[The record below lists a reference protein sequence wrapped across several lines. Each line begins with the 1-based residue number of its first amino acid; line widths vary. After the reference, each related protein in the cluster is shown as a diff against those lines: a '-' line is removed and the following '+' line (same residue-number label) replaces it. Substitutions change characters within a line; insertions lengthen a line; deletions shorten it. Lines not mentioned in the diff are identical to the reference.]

1 MLTYFVIIPV
11 LLGIFL
17 YLFSTANVSRAIAIF
32 AQIALVGFSFYLFL
46 QTQTEDVITLVG
58 GYHGAMGVVLRADT
72 LSSVFILLTVVMFLI
87 AVIYSFTQE
96 NGKFFWLLMFL
107 WQSALIGIFLTR
119 DLFNVF
125 VLIEVVTLVVAIL
138 IMFNRD
144 NRSMY
149 DGIIYLMVNIVAIK
163 FYLLGVGY
171 VYMLTGVLDM
181 DIAARVLAENHP
193 PRAQILPYAL
203 IMTTIALKCALLPLF
218 SWLPKAHGT
227 PGAPPAVSALLS
239 GVHIKSGVYL
249 FIRFQSMFEAVT
261 ATEFFLVLGIITG
274 IAGFILAMS
283 QSDIKLILAYHTV
296 SQVGLI
302 MTGLNMPSL
311 ISQTGAL
318 YHVFN
323 HAFFKGGLFL
333 SAGLIIKAYG
343 TRDVYKIRGIM
354 RRYPLLGISTIMAIL
369 GITGA
374 PLFNGMIS
382 KYFISYGADW
392 FLNSILIFMSLGTIV
407 SFVKYS
413 TMLFDKSM
421 FVFSRNTDTSNQS
434 DFHQPP
440 IDLHKQLAVFTLG
453 VMCFIGGI
461 FGGQFI
467 YFLFGVQTQV
477 DFYGYLQKAGIFA
490 ASLVAG
496 YFIYKHFV
504 STSTFIKKVKA
515 VDLDFRSIC
524 ISIAGVLAVILV
536 ASYSLM

>member
-17 YLFSTANVSRAIAIF
+17 YLFSSANAGRIIAMIV
-32 AQIALVGFSFYLFL
+32 QLGLVAFSYYLFTL
-46 QTQTEDVITLVG
+46 SQIGDVVTMVG
-58 GYHGAMGVVLRADT
+58 GYQGVMGVVLTADT
-72 LSSVFILLTVVMFLI
+72 LSAVFILLTTFMFFV
-87 AVIYSFTQE
+87 ASIYSFNQE

-107 WQSALIGIFLTR
+107 WQSSLIGIFLTR
-119 DLFNVF
+119 DFFNVF

-149 DGIIYLMVNIVAIK
+149 DGIIYLMVNVVAIK
-163 FYLLGVGY
+163 FYLFGTGY
-171 VYMLTGVLDM
+171 VYMITGVLDM
-181 DIAARVLAENHP
+181 DVAAIVLRENFP
-193 PRAQILPYAL
+193 ASVQILPYAF
-203 IMTTIALKCALLPLF
+203 IMVTIALKCALLPLF

-249 FIRFQSMFEAVT
+249 FIRFQEVFDMVA
-261 ATEFFLVLGIITG
+261 ATQFFMVLGIITG
-274 IAGFILAMS
+274 IGGFILAMS
-283 QSDIKLILAYHTV
+283 QTDIKLILAYHTV

-302 MTGLNMPSL
+302 MTGLNMPDY

-333 SAGLIIKAYG
+333 SAGLLIKSYG
-343 TRDVYKIRGIM
+343 TRDVYQIRGVLK
-354 RRYPLLGISTIMAIL
+354 RYPVLGAATIMAIL

-382 KYFISYGADW
+382 KYFITYGANP
-392 FLNSILIFMSLGTIV
+392 LMNGVLIFMSLGTII

-413 TMLFDKSM
+413 TMLGGEPAGEVVTID
-421 FVFSRNTDTSNQS
+421 RN
-434 DFHQPP
+434 
-440 IDLHKQLAVFTLG
+440 KQFAVLILG
-453 VMCFIGGI
+453 VMCFVGGI

-467 YFLFGVQTQV
+467 YFLFGVST
-477 DFYGYLQKAGIFA
+477 DLSLRGYFEKVGIFA
-490 ASLVAG
+490 LSLIAG
-496 YFIYKHFV
+496 YLIYKHYV
-504 STSTFIKKVKA
+504 SKSKLMKKVKA
-515 VDLDFRSIC
+515 IDLNFKSIC
-524 ISIAGVLAVILV
+524 VSIGGVFAIILLAAYLT
-536 ASYSLM
+536 

>member
-1 MLTYFVIIPV
+1 MLTYFVIVPV

-17 YLFSTANVSRAIAIF
+17 YLFSSANTGRIIAM
-32 AQIALVGFSFYLFL
+32 AVQLGLVCFSYYLF
-46 QTQTEDVITLVG
+46 TLSQVETVVTVVG
-58 GYHGAMGVVLRADT
+58 GYHGVMGVVLRTDT
-72 LSSVFILLTVVMFLI
+72 LSAVFILLTTFMFLV
-87 AVIYSFTQE
+87 ASIYSFNQE

-119 DLFNVF
+119 DIFNVF

-149 DGIIYLMVNIVAIK
+149 DGIIYLMVNVVAIK
-163 FYLLGVGY
+163 FYLFGAGY

-181 DIAARVLAENHP
+181 EVAGMVLREHHP
-193 PRAQILPYAL
+193 ASAQILPYAF
-203 IMTTIALKCALLPLF
+203 IMVTIALKCALMPLF

-239 GVHIKSGVYL
+239 GVHIKSGIYL
-249 FIRFQSMFEAVT
+249 FIRFGEMFDAIS
-261 ATEFFLVLGIITG
+261 ATQFFMILGIITG
-274 IAGFILAMS
+274 IGGFILAMS

-302 MTGLNMPSL
+302 MTGLNMPDY

-343 TRDVYKIRGIM
+343 TRNVYQIRGVLK
-354 RRYPLLGISTIMAIL
+354 RYPLLGAATIMSIL

-382 KYFISYGADW
+382 KYFIAYGANP
-392 FLNSILIFMSLGTIV
+392 LMNGILIFMSLGTIV

-413 TMLFDKSM
+413 TMLAGEPAGEVVTIDRNKQYAVLILGALC
-421 FVFSRNTDTSNQS
+421 FVG
-434 DFHQPP
+434 
-440 IDLHKQLAVFTLG
+440 G
-453 VMCFIGGI
+453 V
-461 FGGQFI
+461 FGGQFV
-467 YFLFGVQTQV
+467 YFLFGVHT
-477 DFYGYLQKAGIFA
+477 DMSLSGYFEKVAIFA

-496 YFIYKHFV
+496 YLIYKHYV
-504 STSTFIKKVKA
+504 STSKLMKKVKA
-515 VDLDFRSIC
+515 IDLNFKSIC
-524 ISIAGVLAVILV
+524 VSIGGVFAIILLAAYL
-536 ASYSLM
+536 A

>member
-11 LLGIFL
+11 LLAIFL
-17 YLFSTANVSRAIAIF
+17 YLFSSANTGRIIAII
-32 AQIALVGFSFYLFL
+32 AQLGLVCYSYYLFML
-46 QTQTEDVITLVG
+46 SQQSDVVTMVG
-58 GYHGAMGVVLRADT
+58 GYQGVMGVVLRADT
-72 LSSVFILLTVVMFLI
+72 ISAVFILLTTFMFLI
-87 AVIYSFTQE
+87 ASIYSFKQE
-96 NGKFFWLLMFL
+96 NGKFFWFLMFL

-119 DLFNVF
+119 DFFNIF

-163 FYLLGVGY
+163 FYLFGVGY
-171 VYMLTGVLDM
+171 VYTLTGVLDM
-181 DIAARVLAENHP
+181 DLAGQVLRENHP
-193 PRAQILPYAL
+193 PSAQILPYAF
-203 IMTTIALKCALLPLF
+203 IMVTIALKCALMPLF

-239 GVHIKSGVYL
+239 GVHIKSGIYL
-249 FIRFQSMFEAVT
+249 FIRFQDVFDQIA
-261 ATEFFLVLGIITG
+261 ATEFFMILGIITG

-302 MTGLNMPSL
+302 MTGLNMPDY

-318 YHVFN
+318 YHIFN

-343 TRDVYKIRGIM
+343 TRDVYKIRGVLK
-354 RRYPLLGISTIMAIL
+354 RYPMLGAATIMAIL

-382 KYFISYGADW
+382 KYFITYGADP
-392 FLNSILIFMSLGTIV
+392 LMNGVLIFMSLGTII

-413 TMLFDKSM
+413 TMMTGK
-421 FVFSRNTDTSNQS
+421 
-434 DFHQPP
+434 PP
-440 IDLHKQLAVFTLG
+440 EEVAGIKIDRHKQIAVLSLG
-453 VMCFIGGI
+453 FLCLIGGI
-461 FGGQFI
+461 FGGQFV
-467 YFLFGVQTQV
+467 YFLFGVETDV
-477 DFYGYLQKAGIFA
+477 SIAGHLEKAGIFA
-490 ASLVAG
+490 ASLIVG
-496 YFIYKHFV
+496 YLIYKYYV
-504 STSTFIKKVKA
+504 SRSKLMKKIKA
-515 VDLDFRSIC
+515 LDLSFRGICVSIG
-524 ISIAGVLAVILV
+524 GVFAIILLAVYLG
-536 ASYSLM
+536 

>member
-17 YLFSTANVSRAIAIF
+17 YLFSSANTGRIIAMIV
-32 AQIALVGFSFYLFL
+32 QLGLVVFSYYLFTL
-46 QTQTEDVITLVG
+46 SQVSDVVTLVG
-58 GYHGAMGVVLRADT
+58 GYQGVMGVVLRADT
-72 LSSVFILLTVVMFLI
+72 LSAVFIMLTTFMFFV
-87 AVIYSFTQE
+87 ASIYSFNQE

-107 WQSALIGIFLTR
+107 WQSSLIGIFLTR
-119 DLFNVF
+119 DIFNVF

-149 DGIIYLMVNIVAIK
+149 DGIIYLMVNVVAIK
-163 FYLLGVGY
+163 FYLFGTGY
-171 VYMLTGVLDM
+171 VYMITGVLDM
-181 DIAARVLAENHP
+181 DMAGVVLRENHP
-193 PRAQILPYAL
+193 ASVQILPYAF
-203 IMTTIALKCALLPLF
+203 IMVTIALKCALLPLF

-239 GVHIKSGVYL
+239 GVHIKSGIYL
-249 FIRFQSMFEAVT
+249 FIRFQEVFDVVA
-261 ATEFFLVLGIITG
+261 ATQFFMVLGIITG
-274 IAGFILAMS
+274 IGGFILAMS

-302 MTGLNMPSL
+302 MTGLNMPDY

-333 SAGLIIKAYG
+333 SAGLIIKSYG
-343 TRDVYKIRGIM
+343 TRDVYKIRGVLK
-354 RRYPLLGISTIMAIL
+354 RYPVLGAATIMSIF

-382 KYFISYGADW
+382 KYFITYGANP
-392 FLNSILIFMSLGTIV
+392 LMNGVLIFMSLGTII

-413 TMLFDKSM
+413 TMLAGEPTGEIIKSDQ
-421 FVFSRNTDTSNQS
+421 N
-434 DFHQPP
+434 
-440 IDLHKQLAVFTLG
+440 KQFAVLILGTL
-453 VMCFIGGI
+453 CLIGGL

-467 YFLFGVQTQV
+467 YFLFGVPT
-477 DFYGYLQKAGIFA
+477 DMSLAGYFEKVAIFA

-496 YFIYKHFV
+496 YLIFKYYV
-504 STSTFIKKVKA
+504 SRSKLMKKVKA
-515 VDLDFRSIC
+515 IDLNFKSIC
-524 ISIAGVLAVILV
+524 VSIGGVFAVILL
-536 ASYSLM
+536 AAYIT

>member
-11 LLGIFL
+11 LLAIFL
-17 YLFSTANVSRAIAIF
+17 YLFSSANIGRIIAIV
-32 AQIALVGFSFYLFL
+32 AQLGLVVFSYYLFTL
-46 QTQTEDVITLVG
+46 SQSGDVVTMVG
-58 GYHGAMGVVLRADT
+58 GYQGVMGVVLRADT
-72 LSSVFILLTVVMFLI
+72 MSAVFILLTTFMFFI
-87 AVIYSFTQE
+87 ASVYSFNQE
-96 NGKFFWLLMFL
+96 NGKFFWFLMFL
-107 WQSALIGIFLTR
+107 WQSSLIGIFLTR
-119 DLFNVF
+119 DFFNIF

-138 IMFNRD
+138 IMFNRGT
-144 NRSMY
+144 RAMY

-181 DIAARVLAENHP
+181 GIAAAVLRESHP
-193 PRAQILPYAL
+193 ASAQILPYAF
-203 IMTTIALKCALLPLF
+203 IMVTIALKCALLPLF

-249 FIRFQSMFEAVT
+249 FIRLQEVFEPIA
-261 ATEFFLVLGIITG
+261 AHEFFLVLGIITG
-274 IAGFILAMS
+274 IGGFILAMS

-302 MTGLNMPSL
+302 MTGLSMPDY

-333 SAGLIIKAYG
+333 SAGLLIKAYG
-343 TRDVYKIRGIM
+343 TRDVYKIRGVM
-354 RRYPLLGISTIMAIL
+354 RRYPLLGAATLMAVF

-382 KYFISYGADW
+382 KYFITYGADPVM
-392 FLNSILIFMSLGTIV
+392 NGILIFMSLGTII

-413 TMLFDKSM
+413 TMLGGTAPAEVADVK
-421 FVFSRNTDTSNQS
+421 
-434 DFHQPP
+434 
-440 IDLHKQLAVFTLG
+440 IDLHKQIAVLSLG
-453 VMCFIGGI
+453 FLCLIGGI
-461 FGGQFI
+461 FGGQFV
-467 YFLFGVQTQV
+467 YFLFGVQTDV
-477 DFYGYLQKAGIFA
+477 SLAGYLEKAGIFA

-496 YFIYKHFV
+496 YFIYKYFV
-504 STSTFIKKVKA
+504 SRSPIFKKIKA
-515 VDLDFRSIC
+515 FDLGFRSIC
-524 ISIAGVLAVILV
+524 MSIGGVFVVIILAVYFI
-536 ASYSLM
+536 

>member
-11 LLGIFL
+11 LLAIFL
-17 YLFSTANVSRAIAIF
+17 YLFSSANSGRIIAII
-32 AQIALVGFSFYLFL
+32 AQLGLVVFSYYLFTL
-46 QTQTEDVITLVG
+46 SQEADVVTMVG
-58 GYHGAMGVVLRADT
+58 GYQGVMGVVLRADT
-72 LSSVFILLTVVMFLI
+72 MSAVFILLTTFMFLI
-87 AVIYSFTQE
+87 ASIYSFSQE

-107 WQSALIGIFLTR
+107 WQSSLIGIFLTR
-119 DLFNVF
+119 DFFNIF

-163 FYLLGVGY
+163 FYLFGVGY

-181 DIAARVLAENHP
+181 DLAGQIMRESHP
-193 PRAQILPYAL
+193 ASAQILPYAF
-203 IMTTIALKCALLPLF
+203 IMVTIALKCALMPLY

-249 FIRFQSMFEAVT
+249 FIRFQGVFDQVA
-261 ATEFFLVLGIITG
+261 ATEFFMVLGIITG
-274 IAGFILAMS
+274 ITGFILAMS

-302 MTGLNMPSL
+302 MTGLNMPDY

-343 TRDVYKIRGIM
+343 TRDVYKIRGVLK
-354 RRYPLLGISTIMAIL
+354 RYPILGTATIMAIL

-382 KYFISYGADW
+382 KYFITYGADQVM
-392 FLNSILIFMSLGTIV
+392 NVVLIFMSLGTII

-413 TMLFDKSM
+413 TML
-421 FVFSRNTDTSNQS
+421 TG
-434 DFHQPP
+434 QPP
-440 IDLHKQLAVFTLG
+440 AEVIGVKIDKNKQIAVLALG
-453 VMCFIGGI
+453 FLCLVGGI
-461 FGGQFI
+461 FGGQFV
-467 YFLFGVQTQV
+467 YFLFRV
-477 DFYGYLQKAGIFA
+477 DTNVSLWGYFEKAGIFA
-490 ASLVAG
+490 ASLAAG
-496 YFIYKHFV
+496 YFIYKYYV
-504 STSTFIKKVKA
+504 SRSKLFKKIKA
-515 VDLDFRSIC
+515 FDLSFKGICVSIG
-524 ISIAGVLAVILV
+524 GVFAVILL
-536 ASYSLM
+536 ATHIF

>member
-17 YLFSTANVSRAIAIF
+17 YLFSSANIGRILAI
-32 AQIALVGFSFYLFL
+32 LVQVGLVCFSYYLFTL
-46 QTQTEDVITLVG
+46 SRVEEVVTLVG
-58 GYHGAMGVVLRADT
+58 GYHGLAGVILTADT
-72 LSSVFILLTVVMFLI
+72 LSSVFILLTTFMFLI
-87 AVIYSFTQE
+87 ASIYSFNQD

-107 WQSALIGIFLTR
+107 WQSSLIGIFLTR
-119 DLFNVF
+119 DFFNVF

-138 IMFNRD
+138 IMFNRS

-171 VYMLTGVLDM
+171 VYMLTGVLD
-181 DIAARVLAENHP
+181 INAATQVLHDNHP
-193 PRAQILPYAL
+193 LSAQIVPYAL

-249 FIRFQSMFEAVT
+249 FIRMHEVFEGVA
-261 ATEFFLVLGIITG
+261 ATEFFLVVGIITG
-274 IAGFILAMS
+274 IGGFILAMS
-283 QSDIKLILAYHTV
+283 QSDMKLILAYHTV

-302 MTGLNMPSL
+302 MVGLNMPNYV
-311 ISQTGAL
+311 SQTGAM
-318 YHVFN
+318 YHIFN

-343 TRDVYKIRGIM
+343 TRDVYKIRGVM
-354 RRYPLLGISTIMAIL
+354 KRYPLLGISTVMAIL

-382 KYFISYGADW
+382 KYFITYGADW
-392 FLNSILIFMSLGTIV
+392 LMNGVLIFMSLGTIV

-413 TMLFDKSM
+413 TILFGEGEGER
-421 FVFSRNTDTSNQS
+421 VR
-434 DFHQPP
+434 
-440 IDLHKQLAVFTLG
+440 IDLHKQLSVFALG
-453 VMCFIGGI
+453 VMCLIGGL
-461 FGGQFI
+461 FSSWFV
-467 YFLFGVQTQV
+467 YFLFGVHT
-477 DFYGYLQKAGIFA
+477 DIGIAGYLQKVGIFA
-490 ASLVAG
+490 VSLVAG
-496 YFIYKHFV
+496 FLIYTYYV
-504 STSTFIKKVKA
+504 SRSKLMKKVKA
-515 VDLDFRSIC
+515 IDLGFRSIC
-524 ISIAGVLAVILV
+524 VAVVAVFAVIMV
-536 ASYSLM
+536 AVYVGI

>member
-17 YLFSTANVSRAIAIF
+17 YLFSTASVGRFIAIA
-32 AQIALVGFSFYLFL
+32 AQLALVCFSYYLFTIS
-46 QTQTEDVITLVG
+46 QNADVINLVG

-72 LSSVFILLTVVMFLI
+72 LSSVFILLTTFMFLI
-87 AVIYSFTQE
+87 ATIYSFNQE

-107 WQSALIGIFLTR
+107 WQSSLIGIFLTR
-119 DLFNVF
+119 DFFNIF

-138 IMFNRD
+138 IMFNRG
-144 NRSMY
+144 NRAMY

-181 DIAARVLAENHP
+181 NLAAEILRENHP
-193 PRAQILPYAL
+193 PSAQILPYAL

-249 FIRFQSMFEAVT
+249 FIRFQDVFGGVA
-261 ATEFFLVLGIITG
+261 ATEFFMVLGIITG
-274 IAGFILAMS
+274 IAGFVLAMS

-302 MTGLNMPSL
+302 MTGLNMPDPV
-311 ISQTGAL
+311 SQTGAM
-318 YHVFN
+318 YHIFN

-343 TRDVYKIRGIM
+343 TRDVYKIRGVM
-354 RRYPLLGISTIMAIL
+354 RRYPLLGAATVMAVL

-382 KYFISYGADW
+382 KYFITYGADW
-392 FLNSILIFMSLGTIV
+392 LMNGVLIFMSLGTII

-413 TMLFDKSM
+413 TMLTGRGEGDVVK
-421 FVFSRNTDTSNQS
+421 
-434 DFHQPP
+434 
-440 IDLHKQLAVFTLG
+440 IDRHKQAAVFALG
-453 VMCFIGGI
+453 IICFIGGI

-467 YFLFGVQTQV
+467 YFLFGVPTQV
-477 DFYGYLQKAGIFA
+477 DLLSWSYFQKVGIFA

-496 YFIYKHFV
+496 FFIFKYYV
-504 STSTFIKKVKA
+504 SKSKLMKKVKA
-515 VDLDFRSIC
+515 IDLGFRSIC
-524 ISIAGVLAVILV
+524 VSITAVFAVILL
-536 ASYSLM
+536 AAYF